1 MNEKYLRQLSKQFPN
16 RAAVATEIV
25 NLSAIL
31 NLPKGTE
38 HYMTDIHGEYEQFT
52 HVLRNGSGAVRRKI
66 DEVFGDELVDKDKR
80 QLATLVYYPE
90 EKMKLILS
98 DKKLDAEEWYNVTL
112 HRLIKLTRKASSKY
126 TRSKV
131 RKALPKD
138 FAYIME
144 ELLSDRSDIADQEG
158 YYSEIFHDVIKIGR
172 AKELI
177 VAFCEVIR
185 VFTVDHLHIIGDIY
199 DRGPAP
205 HRVMDDLRAFKNVD
219 IQWGNHDVVWM
230 GAAAGNPACVATVLR
245 ICARYGNLD
254 ILEQGY
260 GISALP
266 LVRFAMKAYANDE
279 CPAFPIKYS
288 TDQYDKMDESL
299 DMKIHKAITI
309 IQFKVE
315 GQMIK
320 RHPEYNM
327 DNRMLLDKIDRKNG
341 TVRIKGVD
349 YKLLDPEF
357 PTVDPKDPYKL
368 TPEEKDVMD
377 KMQQA
382 FINSERLQRHVSFL
396 YEKGSLYKVFNGQL
410 LFHGCVPLN
419 EDGSFMEV
427 TLEGKKYKG
436 KALYDKLDKMLR
448 EAYYNRDMTKPTK
461 SDIHYYGWLNA
472 GSPVFGKDQM
482 ATFERQYLV
491 EKEPQAEKLNPYY
504 KLQENEKVI
513 DNILA
518 EFGLTGPDSH
528 IINGHVPV
536 KQIKGESP
544 VRCGGK
550 LLSIDGGFSKP
561 YQKTT
566 GIAGYTLTY
575 NSYGMV
581 LVAHEPFKSMMD
593 AVKEETDVHSN
604 KILEERVVKRK
615 LVRDTD
621 TGVKIAEDIKDLEA
635 LMEAYKKGI
644 IPEGEI
650 KTR

>member
-1 MNEKYLRQLSKQFPN
+1 MNEKYLKQLSKQFPN
-16 RAAVATEIV
+16 RAAVSTEIV

-52 HVLRNGSGAVRRKI
+52 HVLRNGSGSVRRKI
-66 DEVFGDELVDKDKR
+66 DEVFGDNLVERDKR

-90 EKMKLILS
+90 EKMRLILS
-98 DKKLDAEEWYNVTL
+98 EKDIDEEEWYNVTL
-112 HRLIKLTRKASSKY
+112 HRLIKLTKKASSKY

-144 ELLSDRSDIADQEG
+144 ELMSDRSEIADQEG
-158 YYSEIFHDVIKIGR
+158 YYGEIFREIIKIGR
-172 AKELI
+172 AKELV
-177 VAFCEVIR
+177 VAFCELIR
-185 VFTVDHLHIIGDIY
+185 RLTVDHLHIIGDIY

-205 HRVMDDLRAFKNVD
+205 HLVMEDLMKFKNID

-279 CPAFPIKYS
+279 CQAFPIKYS
-288 TDQYDKMDESL
+288 TDHYDQADEKL
-299 DMKIHKAITI
+299 DMKIHKAISI

-315 GQMIK
+315 GQMIM
-320 RHPEYNM
+320 RHPEYKM
-327 DNRMLLDKIDRKNG
+327 DNRMLLDKIDRKKG
-341 TVRIKGVD
+341 TVKIKGVD
-349 YKLLDPEF
+349 YKLLDPVF
-357 PTVDPKDPYKL
+357 PTVDPKNPYEL
-368 TPEEKDVMD
+368 TEEEKEVMD

-382 FINSERLQRHVSFL
+382 FINSEKLQRHVEFL
-396 YEKGSLYKVFNGQL
+396 YEKGSLYKLFNGQL

-419 EDGSFMEV
+419 EDGTFMEV
-427 TLEGKKYKG
+427 TLEGKTYKG

-448 EAYYNRDMTKPTK
+448 EAYYDRDMTKPTT

-482 ATFERQYLV
+482 ATFERQYLT
-491 EKEPQAEKLNPYY
+491 EKEPQAEILNPYY
-504 KLQENEKVI
+504 KLQENEEVI
-513 DNILA
+513 NNILK
-518 EFGLTGPDSH
+518 EFGLEGDDAH
-528 IINGHVPV
+528 IVNGHVPV

-544 VRCGGK
+544 VRCKGK

-581 LVAHEPFKSMMD
+581 LVAHQPFKSMMD
-593 AVKEETDVHSN
+593 AVEKETDVHSN
-604 KILEERVVKRK
+604 KILEERVFKRK
-615 LVRDTD
+615 LVKDTD
-621 TGVKIAEDIKDLEA
+621 VGRQLKEDIKDLEE
-635 LMEAYKKGI
+635 LLDAYKKGLL
-644 IPEGEI
+644 PEA
-650 KTR
+650 K

>member
-1 MNEKYLRQLSKQFPN
+1 MNEKYLKQLSKQFPN
-16 RAAVATEIV
+16 RAAVSTEIV

-52 HVLRNGSGAVRRKI
+52 HVLRNGSGSVRRKI
-66 DEVFGDELVDKDKR
+66 DEVFGDNLVDRDKR

-90 EKMKLILS
+90 EKMRLILS
-98 DKKLDAEEWYNVTL
+98 EKDIDEEEWYNVTL
-112 HRLIKLTRKASSKY
+112 HRLIKLTKKASSKY

-144 ELLSDRSDIADQEG
+144 ELMSDRSEIADQEG
-158 YYSEIFHDVIKIGR
+158 YYGEIFREIIKIGR
-172 AKELI
+172 AKELV
-177 VAFCEVIR
+177 VAFCELIR
-185 VFTVDHLHIIGDIY
+185 RLTVDHLHIIGDIY

-205 HRVMDDLRAFKNVD
+205 HLVMEDLMKFKNID

-288 TDQYDKMDESL
+288 TDHYDQADEKL
-299 DMKIHKAITI
+299 DMKIHKAISI

-315 GQMIK
+315 GQMIM

-327 DNRMLLDKIDRKNG
+327 DNRMLLDKIDRKKG
-341 TVRIKGVD
+341 TVKIKDVD
-349 YKLLDPEF
+349 YKLLDPVF
-357 PTVDPKDPYKL
+357 PTVDPKHPYEL
-368 TPEEKDVMD
+368 TEEEKEVMD

-382 FINSERLQRHVSFL
+382 FINSEKLQRHVEFL

-427 TLEGKKYKG
+427 TLEGKTYKG

-448 EAYYNRDMTKPTK
+448 EAYYDRDMTKPTT

-482 ATFERQYLV
+482 ATFERQYLT
-491 EKEPQAEKLNPYY
+491 EKEPQAEILNPYY
-504 KLQENEKVI
+504 KLQENEEVI
-513 DNILA
+513 NNILK
-518 EFGLTGPDSH
+518 EFGLEGDDAH
-528 IINGHVPV
+528 IVNGHVPV

-544 VRCGGK
+544 VRCKGK

-581 LVAHEPFKSMMD
+581 LVAHQPFKSMMD
-593 AVKEETDVHSN
+593 AVEKETDVHSN
-604 KILEERVVKRK
+604 KILEERVFKRK
-615 LVRDTD
+615 LVKDTD
-621 TGVKIAEDIKDLEA
+621 VGRQLKEDIKDLEE
-635 LMEAYKKGI
+635 LLDAYKKGLL
-644 IPEGEI
+644 PEA
-650 KTR
+650 K

>member
-1 MNEKYLRQLSKQFPN
+1 MNEKYLKQLSKQFPN
-16 RAAVATEIV
+16 RAAVSTEIV

-52 HVLRNGSGAVRRKI
+52 HVLRNGSGSVRRKI
-66 DEVFGDELVDKDKR
+66 DEVFGDNLVDRDKR

-90 EKMKLILS
+90 EKMRLILS
-98 DKKLDAEEWYNVTL
+98 EKDIDEEEWYNVTL
-112 HRLIKLTRKASSKY
+112 HRLIKLTKKASSKY

-144 ELLSDRSDIADQEG
+144 ELMSDRSEIADQEG
-158 YYSEIFHDVIKIGR
+158 YYGEIFREIIKIGR
-172 AKELI
+172 AKELV
-177 VAFCEVIR
+177 VAFCELIR
-185 VFTVDHLHIIGDIY
+185 RLTVDHLHIIGDIY

-205 HRVMDDLRAFKNVD
+205 HLVMEDLMKFKNID

-288 TDQYDKMDESL
+288 TDHYDQADEKL
-299 DMKIHKAITI
+299 DMKIHKAISI

-315 GQMIK
+315 GQMIM
-320 RHPEYNM
+320 RHPEYKM
-327 DNRMLLDKIDRKNG
+327 DNRMLLDKIDRKKG
-341 TVRIKGVD
+341 TVKIKGVD
-349 YKLLDPEF
+349 YKLLDPVF
-357 PTVDPKDPYKL
+357 PTVDPKNPYEL
-368 TPEEKDVMD
+368 TEEEKEVMD

-382 FINSERLQRHVSFL
+382 FINSEKLQRHVEFL

-427 TLEGKKYKG
+427 TLEGKTYKG

-448 EAYYNRDMTKPTK
+448 EAYYDRDMTKPTT

-482 ATFERQYLV
+482 ATFERQYLT
-491 EKEPQAEKLNPYY
+491 EKEPQAEILNPYY
-504 KLQENEKVI
+504 KLQENEEVI
-513 DNILA
+513 NNILK
-518 EFGLTGPDSH
+518 EFGLEGDDAH
-528 IINGHVPV
+528 IVNGHVPV

-544 VRCGGK
+544 VRCKGK

-581 LVAHEPFKSMMD
+581 LVAHQPFKSMMD
-593 AVKEETDVHSN
+593 AVEKETDVHSN
-604 KILEERVVKRK
+604 KILEERVFKRK
-615 LVRDTD
+615 LVKDTD
-621 TGVKIAEDIKDLEA
+621 VGRQLKEDIKDLEE
-635 LMEAYKKGI
+635 LLDAYKKGLL
-644 IPEGEI
+644 PEA
-650 KTR
+650 K

>member
-1 MNEKYLRQLSKQFPN
+1 MNEKYLKQLSKQFPN
-16 RAAVATEIV
+16 RAAVSTEIV

-52 HVLRNGSGAVRRKI
+52 HVLRNGSGSVRRKI
-66 DEVFGDELVDKDKR
+66 DEVFGDNLVERDKR

-90 EKMKLILS
+90 EKMRLILS
-98 DKKLDAEEWYNVTL
+98 EKDIDEEEWYNVTL
-112 HRLIKLTRKASSKY
+112 HRLIKLTKKASSKY

-144 ELLSDRSDIADQEG
+144 ELMSDRSEIADQEG
-158 YYSEIFHDVIKIGR
+158 YYGEIFREIIKIGR
-172 AKELI
+172 AKELV
-177 VAFCEVIR
+177 VAFCELIR
-185 VFTVDHLHIIGDIY
+185 RLTVDHLHIIGDIY

-205 HRVMDDLRAFKNVD
+205 HLVMEDLMKFKNID

-288 TDQYDKMDESL
+288 TDHYDQADEKL
-299 DMKIHKAITI
+299 DMKIHKAISI

-315 GQMIK
+315 GQMIM
-320 RHPEYNM
+320 RHPEYKM
-327 DNRMLLDKIDRKNG
+327 DNRMLLDKIDRKKG
-341 TVRIKGVD
+341 TVKIKGVD
-349 YKLLDPEF
+349 YKLLDPVF
-357 PTVDPKDPYKL
+357 PTVDPKNPYEL
-368 TPEEKDVMD
+368 TEEEKEVMD

-382 FINSERLQRHVSFL
+382 FINSEKLQRHVEFL

-427 TLEGKKYKG
+427 TLEGKTYKG

-448 EAYYNRDMTKPTK
+448 EAYYDRDMTKPTT

-482 ATFERQYLV
+482 ATFERQYLT
-491 EKEPQAEKLNPYY
+491 EKEPQAEILNPYY
-504 KLQENEKVI
+504 KLQENEEVI
-513 DNILA
+513 NNILK
-518 EFGLTGPDSH
+518 EFGLEGDDAH
-528 IINGHVPV
+528 IVNGHVPV

-544 VRCGGK
+544 VRCKGK

-581 LVAHEPFKSMMD
+581 LVAHQPFKSMMD
-593 AVKEETDVHSN
+593 AVEKETDVHSN
-604 KILEERVVKRK
+604 KILEERVFKRK
-615 LVRDTD
+615 LVKDTD
-621 TGVKIAEDIKDLEA
+621 VGRQLKEDIKDLEE
-635 LMEAYKKGI
+635 LLDAYKKGLL
-644 IPEGEI
+644 PEA
-650 KTR
+650 K

>member
-1 MNEKYLRQLSKQFPN
+1 MNEKYLKQLSKQFPN
-16 RAAVATEIV
+16 RAAVSTEIV

-52 HVLRNGSGAVRRKI
+52 HVLRNGSGSVRRKI
-66 DEVFGDELVDKDKR
+66 DEVFGDNLVERDKR

-90 EKMKLILS
+90 EKMRLILS
-98 DKKLDAEEWYNVTL
+98 EKDIDEEEWYNVTL
-112 HRLIKLTRKASSKY
+112 HRLIKLTKKASSKY

-144 ELLSDRSDIADQEG
+144 ELMSDRSEIADQEG
-158 YYSEIFHDVIKIGR
+158 YYGEIFREIIKIGR
-172 AKELI
+172 AKELV
-177 VAFCEVIR
+177 VAFCELIR
-185 VFTVDHLHIIGDIY
+185 RLTVDHLHIIGDIY

-205 HRVMDDLRAFKNVD
+205 HLVMEDLMKFKNID

-279 CPAFPIKYS
+279 CQAFPIKYS
-288 TDQYDKMDESL
+288 TDHYDQADEKL
-299 DMKIHKAITI
+299 DMKIHKAISI

-315 GQMIK
+315 GQMIM
-320 RHPEYNM
+320 RHPEYKM
-327 DNRMLLDKIDRKNG
+327 DNRMLLDKIDRKKG
-341 TVRIKGVD
+341 TVKIKGVD
-349 YKLLDPEF
+349 YKLLDPVF
-357 PTVDPKDPYKL
+357 PTVDPKNPYEL
-368 TPEEKDVMD
+368 TEEEKEVMD

-382 FINSERLQRHVSFL
+382 FINSEKLQRHVEFL

-419 EDGSFMEV
+419 EDGTFMEV
-427 TLEGKKYKG
+427 TLEGKTYKG

-448 EAYYNRDMTKPTK
+448 EAYYDRDMTKPTT

-482 ATFERQYLV
+482 ATFERQYLT
-491 EKEPQAEKLNPYY
+491 EKEPQAEILNPYY
-504 KLQENEKVI
+504 KLQENEEVI
-513 DNILA
+513 NNILK
-518 EFGLTGPDSH
+518 EFGLEGDDAH
-528 IINGHVPV
+528 IVNGHVPV

-544 VRCGGK
+544 VRCKGK

-581 LVAHEPFKSMMD
+581 LVAHQPFKSMMD
-593 AVKEETDVHSN
+593 AVEKETDVHSN
-604 KILEERVVKRK
+604 KILEERVFKRK
-615 LVRDTD
+615 LVKDTD
-621 TGVKIAEDIKDLEA
+621 VGRQLKEDIKDLEE
-635 LMEAYKKGI
+635 LLDAYKKGLL
-644 IPEGEI
+644 PEA
-650 KTR
+650 K

>member
-66 DEVFGDELVDKDKR
+66 DEVFGDELIDKDKR

-90 EKMKLILS
+90 EKMKMILS
-98 DKKLDAEEWYNVTL
+98 DKKLNAEEWYNVTL
-112 HRLIKLTRKASSKY
+112 HRLIKLTKKASSKY

-158 YYSEIFHDVIKIGR
+158 YYSEIFHDVIRIGR
-172 AKELI
+172 ARELV

-185 VFTVDHLHIIGDIY
+185 AFTVDHLHIIGDIY

-205 HRVMDDLRAFKNVD
+205 HLVMDDLRAFKNVD

-266 LVRFAMKAYANDE
+266 LVRFAMKAYANDP

-288 TDQYDKMDESL
+288 TDQYDQMDETL

-327 DNRMLLDKIDRKNG
+327 
-341 TVRIKGVD
+341 
-349 YKLLDPEF
+349 
-357 PTVDPKDPYKL
+357 
-368 TPEEKDVMD
+368 
-377 KMQQA
+377 
-382 FINSERLQRHVSFL
+382 
-396 YEKGSLYKVFNGQL
+396 
-410 LFHGCVPLN
+410 
-419 EDGSFMEV
+419 
-427 TLEGKKYKG
+427 
-436 KALYDKLDKMLR
+436 
-448 EAYYNRDMTKPTK
+448 
-461 SDIHYYGWLNA
+461 
-472 GSPVFGKDQM
+472 
-482 ATFERQYLV
+482 
-491 EKEPQAEKLNPYY
+491 
-504 KLQENEKVI
+504 
-513 DNILA
+513 
-518 EFGLTGPDSH
+518 
-528 IINGHVPV
+528 
-536 KQIKGESP
+536 
-544 VRCGGK
+544 
-550 LLSIDGGFSKP
+550 
-561 YQKTT
+561 
-566 GIAGYTLTY
+566 
-575 NSYGMV
+575 
-581 LVAHEPFKSMMD
+581 
-593 AVKEETDVHSN
+593 
-604 KILEERVVKRK
+604 
-615 LVRDTD
+615 
-621 TGVKIAEDIKDLEA
+621 
-635 LMEAYKKGI
+635 
-644 IPEGEI
+644 
-650 KTR
+650 